1 MPASTT
7 TTKVSPGKAGGKK
20 RRNKSLG
27 PAGKKSRRAGGG
39 TTVKVP
45 TKAAP
50 KILKTTAPVPVEP
63 KELDECPRV
72 HGVALPALFDRTFVA
87 RATKDE
93 LLTTMTGVGLLGNVK
108 SRKRTVTNMRS
119 ILAEQREELV
129 KKIPLDKPVV
139 LLKNA
144 GKHSFYRVSVD
155 RVKKGYQLKVEWG
168 ATGMKKVSKFD
179 EEKNMFLTLAPKKQE
194 KITLYK
200 TREEAESAARKLIQ
214 SKDDAPG
221 YYLSFADSLVGM
233 DAKTSDAKIK
243 ERTLRFEKAFVQPFD
258 NNKKVKDVLKE
269 EILDQDVKS
278 RDGQYYRRKGRK

>member
-1 MPASTT
+1 MPASATPP
-7 TTKVSPGKAGGKK
+7 KVSPGKAGGKK
-20 RRNKSLG
+20 RRNKSPG
-27 PAGKKSRRAGGG
+27 PAGKKSRKAGGS
-39 TTVKVP
+39 TVKVP
-45 TKAAP
+45 AKAAP
-50 KILKTTAPVPVEP
+50 KILKSTAPVPGAP
-63 KELDECPRV
+63 AELDECPRV

-155 RVKKGYQLKVEWG
+155 RIKKGYQLKVEWG

-179 EEKNMFLTLAPKKQE
+179 EEKNMFLALAPKKQE

-200 TREEAESAARKLIQ
+200 TREEAETAARKLIQ

-233 DAKTSDAKIK
+233 DEKTSDAIIK
-243 ERTLRFEKAFVQPFD
+243 DRKLRFEKAFVQPFD

-278 RDGQYYRRKGRK
+278 RDA